1 MPLSIAQWVKFL
13 GFAGLLS
20 VLPVAILQAQPTT
33 PVATT
38 YAGPRFIGGP
48 DSLRA
53 YLGRHPLRQTS
64 EQVFVQFE
72 VGPGTRPKN
81 VRLRATP
88 GSRPWPAAVAAE
100 VARLVQAMPT
110 WTPGRQDV
118 EIPIRT
124 VTLALNA
131 PPAAAP
137 AYAYADEMPV
147 FANMEPGILGLY
159 RYLPTVQVTTPE
171 ILQNDLTGDVY
182 VYLEVSE
189 TGRLEHVSILDGDVP
204 ALCNAA
210 RQTIA
215 RLPQQ
220 ALKPAQLRGQPV
232 RIYYVLSLNFESK

>member
-1 MPLSIAQWVKFL
+1 M
-13 GFAGLLS
+13 GLL
-20 VLPVAILQAQPTT
+20 LLALLLAFTARAQPAT
-33 PVATT
+33 PVAAAT
-38 YAGPRFIGGP
+38 YAGPRFAGGP

-64 EQVFVQFE
+64 EPVFVQFE
-72 VGPGTRPKN
+72 VGPGSKPKN
-81 VRLRATP
+81 IRLLLPP
-88 GSRPWPAAVAAE
+88 GHQAWGGAVAAE
-100 VARLVQAMPT
+100 AIRLVQTMPA
-110 WTPGRQDV
+110 WVPGRQDV

-131 PPAAAP
+131 PPEAP
-137 AYAYADEMPV
+137 PANAYANDMPL
-147 FANMEPGILGLY
+147 FQDMEPGILGLY
-159 RYLPTVQVTTPE
+159 HYLPNVQVTTPE
-171 ILQNDLTGDVY
+171 ILQNDLTGDVH

-189 TGRLEHVSILDGDVP
+189 TGRLERVSILDGEVP

-232 RIYYVLSLNFESK
+232 RIYYVLSLSFESK